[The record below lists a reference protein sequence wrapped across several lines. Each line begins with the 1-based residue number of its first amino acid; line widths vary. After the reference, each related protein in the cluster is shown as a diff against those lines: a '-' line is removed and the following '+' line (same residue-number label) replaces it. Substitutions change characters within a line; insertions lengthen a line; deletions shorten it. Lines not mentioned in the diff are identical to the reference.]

1 MHRRA
6 VVVAALALFWSPWP
20 SLSSRAAT
28 ALDVDCTSNVRS
40 SFPPELGKTDQQSK
54 VAIVDTYS
62 PCTASDSTLKS
73 GTRHLEYAQ
82 TGSCSTKA
90 TATPAT
96 DEILWNNGLPAP
108 RRARTTARRRHSRQR
123 H

>member
-1 MHRRA
+1 
-6 VVVAALALFWSPWP
+6 
-20 SLSSRAAT
+20 
-28 ALDVDCTSNVRS
+28 
-40 SFPPELGKTDQQSK
+40 
-54 VAIVDTYS
+54 
-62 PCTASDSTLKS
+62 LKS

-123 H
+123 HWSGQRRLRGGGRPNGQLGYRAPPDQQIL